1 MYKSANRSM
10 QAALRKRTKLD
21 HLYRRKPRLYKR
33 LDKAAKAGATAEKA
47 AYEASDRKPKSVKGP
62 QSSN

>member
-10 QAALRKRTKLD
+10 QAVLRKGTRLDHLLRRKTRLRKRLD
-21 HLYRRKPRLYKR
+21 E
-33 LDKAAKAGATAEKA
+33 AAKAGATAEKA
-47 AYEASDRKPKSVKGP
+47 AYEASDRKPKRVKEP